1 MEAPFMQKT
10 KRAPKT
16 TSKTPGIT
24 GTYVYDKDSDSVVKI
39 SDRIPSVAS
48 KKGSSSSMPDMGPC
62 GKPTSEC
69 GGGSCMSGGGFD

>member
-24 GTYVYDKDSDSVVKI
+24 GTYVYDK
-39 SDRIPSVAS
+39 
-48 KKGSSSSMPDMGPC
+48 
-62 GKPTSEC
+62 
-69 GGGSCMSGGGFD
+69 